1 MKKYL
6 STSILAALVAV
17 GLVACGGDDASETS
31 AAPTEST
38 APDAPAESTA
48 PTDAPMVTEAPDA
61 PVATEAPDAPVA
73 TEAPAQAAETTT
85 TAAAP
90 VETGPT
96 FGNVTVDCLNR
107 GLRVNAEVNKGSSDI
122 SRVVVKRANDENAE
136 LETRLSFLGPDT
148 GAGNVWNGVNI
159 AGTVDRITI
168 VATDAAGRTASTQK
182 SFNLPC

>member
-31 AAPTEST
+31 AAPTESA

-48 PTDAPMVTEAPDA
+48 PVTETPDA

-73 TEAPAQAAETTT
+73 TEAPAQSAETTT
-85 TAAAP
+85 TVAAP
-90 VETGPT
+90 AETGPT

-136 LETRLSFLGPDT
+136 LETRLSSLGPDT

>member
-31 AAPTEST
+31 AAPTESA
-38 APDAPAESTA
+38 APDAPEDSTA
-48 PTDAPMVTEAPDA
+48 PVTEAPVTEA
-61 PVATEAPDAPVA
+61 PVVTEAPDAPVA

-90 VETGPT
+90 AETGPT

-136 LETRLSFLGPDT
+136 LETRLSSLGPDT